1 MVPVKDSRATT
12 MQIVTEHFLQDVA
25 GAYAKLV
32 GKETG
37 KAVLVTLIY

>member
-12 MQIVTEHFLQDVA
+12 MQIVTEHFLRVVA
-25 GAYAKLV
+25 SAYAKLV

-37 KAVLVTLIY
+37 KAVLVTLVY

>member
-1 MVPVKDSRATT
+1 MVPVKDSRVTT
-12 MQIVTEHFLQDVA
+12 MRIVTEHFLQDVA

-37 KAVLVTLIY
+37 KAVLVILVY

>member
-12 MQIVTEHFLQDVA
+12 MQIVTEHFRQDVA

-37 KAVLVTLIY
+37 KVVLVTLVY

>member
-1 MVPVKDSRATT
+1 MVPVKDSHATI

-37 KAVLVTLIY
+37 KAVLVTLVY

>member
-1 MVPVKDSRATT
+1 

-37 KAVLVTLIY
+37 KAVLVTLVYYC